1 MALGE
6 FSHLQSCF
14 ILYKARITPVRQGTF
29 AFIAKTLV
37 QQISKCCTSGFR
49 FCQLAEKQLYQFLQ
63 TPLLGLK
70 TTSGNYAHRCQSQ
83 LDSFVRIG
91 ISGGGHRSVG
101 WTAEC
106 AARLRLSRDPAVRRA
121 RRREHPRPL
130 PAGGART
137 LQPRRA
143 PHAPA
148 PAHGPAGLS
157 RGRLTHRATRA
168 ALHSLGGLPRRPG
181 RRRSPAPGG
190 PAEAAALPPAT
201 GHSAA
206 GRAQPAGL
214 RRNPGSRACS
224 PGPLR
229 AQNFPGSRLPA
240 PARAP
245 AAHAPRTSCRLGAGQ
260 RSYPGDARSWRAQ
273 AHRRAASVAHAPR
286 GRPPEAPVAR
296 DVACGGGAQAAAGG
310 VG

>member
-14 ILYKARITPVRQGTF
+14 ILYKVRITPVRQGTF

-63 TPLLGLK
+63 TPLLLGLK

-106 AARLRLSRDPAVRRA
+106 AARLRLSRDPAVRWA

-130 PAGGART
+130 PAGGARR

-157 RGRLTHRATRA
+157 RGRLTHSPGHTRGSA
-168 ALHSLGGLPRRPG
+168 QSRGAPEEARPPPLARPRR
-181 RRRSPAPGG
+181 
-190 PAEAAALPPAT
+190 
-201 GHSAA
+201 
-206 GRAQPAGL
+206 
-214 RRNPGSRACS
+214 
-224 PGPLR
+224 
-229 AQNFPGSRLPA
+229 
-240 PARAP
+240 
-245 AAHAPRTSCRLGAGQ
+245 
-260 RSYPGDARSWRAQ
+260 
-273 AHRRAASVAHAPR
+273 R
-286 GRPPEAPVAR
+286 G
-296 DVACGGGAQAAAGG
+296 
-310 VG
+310 